1 MSPGLRREIAHL
13 VGFKV
18 QPVSPGEASRGTVL
32 ECSISELCV
41 CACVCDDVCPS
52 LSLLTVDED
61 LPKVPSLTVCIPP
74 GYPNTSPE
82 CDLNSYL
89 NSTPLLTEVGR
100 LLSDTLAHCCDSYTL
115 SFLLSSWETSLLR
128 ALSSQF

>member
-18 QPVSPGEASRGTVL
+18 LPVSPREAGRGTVL

-41 CACVCDDVCPS
+41 CVCVYVMYAS
-52 LSLLTVDED
+52 LSLPSVDED

-115 SFLLSSWETSLLR
+115 SFLLSSWETSLLK